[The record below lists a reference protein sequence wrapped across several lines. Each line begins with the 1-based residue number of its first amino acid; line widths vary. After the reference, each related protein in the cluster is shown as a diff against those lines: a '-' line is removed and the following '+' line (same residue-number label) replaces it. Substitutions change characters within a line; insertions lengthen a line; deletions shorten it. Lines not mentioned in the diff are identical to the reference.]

1 MANNR
6 IYYANQQVAFKKDIG
21 TSWTVAHGV
30 QSIGIATSFSLEQAF
45 ELGQLAIYENIE
57 GIPEVE
63 CTITKV
69 LDGYELLW
77 RLATAAA
84 GSDDTLVTRAQTETF
99 VALGIWADTDEGV
112 SGNPQQQVEMSG
124 MSVSNVSYSM
134 PVDGNFTESI
144 TLVGS
149 DKKWGTSCETS
160 WAYAA
165 AAGGFEDN
173 NDAPIG
179 TGGISR
185 RENFKPHGDGSTL
198 PAEVT
203 GDHIQSVEISA
214 DLSRESLFELGSR
227 KPYARVVNF
236 PAEVTCS
243 FEILAI
249 DGDGINALAEGCNPV
264 KPCPGVVANTED
276 RTIIVALCEGTI
288 INLGTKNRLSS
299 VNYGGGDAGGGNATV
314 TYTYT
319 TYNDFTVDHLI
330 QPT

>member
-6 IYYANQQVAFKKDIG
+6 IYYANQQVAFKKIG
-21 TSWTVAHGV
+21 GSWTVAHGV

-63 CTITKV
+63 CTVTKV

-77 RLATAAA
+77 RLATSAA
-84 GSDDTLVTRAQTETF
+84 GEDTLVTRAQTETF
-99 VALGIWADTDEGV
+99 VALGIWADTEDGV
-112 SGNPQQQVEMSG
+112 TSTPQQHLEMSG

-149 DKKWGTSCETS
+149 DKQWDSASCASAWT
-160 WAYAA
+160 
-165 AAGGFEDN
+165 EDVYDGQFGDN
-173 NDAPIG
+173 DDAPIG

-185 RENFKPHGDGSTL
+185 RENFKPHGAGSTL

-214 DLSRESLFELGSR
+214 DLSRESLFELGTR

-249 DGDGINALAEGCNPV
+249 DGDGVRALAEGCGPV
-264 KPCPGVVANTED
+264 KPCPGVVANTQD
-276 RTIIVALCEGTI
+276 STIIVALCEGTV

-314 TYTYT
+314 TYSYT
-319 TYNDFTVDHLI
+319 TYNDFTVTHFA
-330 QPT
+330 QT